1 MESCLPAKA
10 RRCKACFP
18 QSHFGK
24 NIIWIVRLG
33 IFVLIKKFKVCE
45 GRAAGAHF
53 GVDSCRACAA
63 FFRRTL
69 LSKRIIECA
78 SGHCGKPRECKGCRF
93 ERCISSG
100 MLPSLVT
107 GEPNNTHEI
116 PSVITSHPN
125 IIFLHRLLVN
135 YKTFTNDR
143 VIFEQSFLK
152 SSPEFKLHPFQNTPP
167 NEQHFL
173 ILQNCLFAMHTGE
186 GNYRAARAY
195 SERPL
200 SCFFTSYTTIY
211 RHEDFERV
219 CENYMPQWR
228 APQIMPKCQET
239 FTEIRDVLVPMFDR
253 LKPTELEF
261 LAAISL
267 AMWLM
272 GSAQINKKIATIA
285 ENYRRRVFYELHVLY
300 RDEFKLND
308 SALRIGEL
316 MTLAIS
322 MEQAASALINVFRLL
337 DIFNGYEGNKFAS
350 AIVAPVDV
358 CESPEDWTY

>member
-1 MESCLPAKA
+1 MYSFYSIASA
-10 RRCKACFP
+10 REL
-18 QSHFGK
+18 S
-24 NIIWIVRLG
+24 
-33 IFVLIKKFKVCE
+33 
-45 GRAAGAHF
+45 RAAGAHF

-63 FFRRTL
+63 FFRR
-69 LSKRIIECA
+69 
-78 SGHCGKPRECKGCRF
+78 
-93 ERCISSG
+93 
-100 MLPSLVT
+100 
-107 GEPNNTHEI
+107 
-116 PSVITSHPN
+116 
-125 IIFLHRLLVN
+125 
-135 YKTFTNDR
+135 TFTNDR

-167 NEQHFL
+167 NEQHKFDVYATEYGNISEIWIEISEYLKKFIANSFQEFL

-200 SCFFTSYTTIY
+200 S
-211 RHEDFERV
+211 
-219 CENYMPQWR
+219 W
-228 APQIMPKCQET
+228 KCQET

-358 CESPEDWTY
+358 LFFVM